1 MKCVDLIITD
11 MAVFQIEQGSLVLL
25 EYFSTTTI
33 EEIKKMTACPFKVHQ
48 EVKRMICKGMRKR
61 GDSKF
66 YTFKGGTS

>member
-48 EVKRMICKGMRKR
+48 EVKRMFVKE
-61 GDSKF
+61 
-66 YTFKGGTS
+66 

>member
-33 EEIKKMTACPFKVHQ
+33 EEIQKMTACPFKVHQ
-48 EVKRMICKGMRKR
+48 EVKRIFVKE
-61 GDSKF
+61 
-66 YTFKGGTS
+66 